1 MPNTLGLHRLHCLY
15 CLHCL
20 HRVHRVRVLT
30 CWALFAALPLGACG
44 GGGGTPPTY
53 SIGGTVSGIDAGQS
67 AILRDNGG
75 DDLTVSANGA
85 FAFVTRI
92 ASGGAYAV
100 TVTAPEGKT
109 CTVTGG
115 SGTVS
120 ATVTNVA
127 VACVGNASSS
137 IGGTAFV

>member
-1 MPNTLGLHRLHCLY
+1 MLRTIGSVASLVFLL
-15 CLHCL
+15 
-20 HRVHRVRVLT
+20 V
-30 CWALFAALPLGACG
+30 ACGG
-44 GGGGTPPTY
+44 GGGGTPPPY
-53 SIGGTVSGIDAGQS
+53 SIGGTVSGIDLGQS
-67 AILRDNGG
+67 VTLRDNGG

-85 FAFVTRI
+85 FTFVTRI

-120 ATVTNVA
+120 ATVTNA
-127 VACVGNASSS
+127 
-137 IGGTAFV
+137 